1 MKRNTLTTAVLAG
14 LTGMAGMVSVSNAV
28 NVNPDGLG
36 QVLMYPY
43 YTARGG
49 NDTLISIVNTTDR
62 GKAVKIRFLEALN
75 SREVLDFNIYMSEWD
90 VWVGAVTADSDGGA
104 LVRTTDSTCTTPLV
118 FDANLPFGDVLP
130 GGRLNGEASFLT
142 FQYAGS
148 RTDDGPQGEE
158 RNASGH
164 IEFIEMGELLPT
176 PASAPSKASASYVPF
191 AAKHTGPAGDRKPN
205 DCTYLVD
212 LWRDPA
218 LGAGDP
224 GPGQPTHWNFDPAFG
239 FNRVDGDGDVI
250 VSGGLFG
257 AASIINGLDGVMFS
271 YNATALDG
279 FWANDIGNHT
289 NPGSVFPSLAGGGET
304 DSNVF
309 VNGTLVQASWPG
321 SIFAVNATITYDQYM
336 NEYNVQAGLG
346 ARSEWVVTFP
356 TKRFHTDAEAPIGTR
371 PPNDPIA
378 PFTNTWHDTPAGLN
392 FPCEAMAFTV
402 WDREELTPT
411 PETGGVEF
419 SPRPDEGEPPIF
431 ELCRETN
438 VIRFAQPA
446 AGATLPAA
454 TEILRESLRDGD
466 FRKLGYSNFDLPSG
480 FDAGWFRFDFGDI
493 PTGASIASGTDAAI
507 VATGERVS
515 VEPDTGNRVIGLPAI
530 GFWVNTFQQSS
541 LADEPIR
548 NYGGTFNH
556 HGSRN
561 LFTDTIII
569 D

>member
-90 VWVGAVTADSDGGA
+90 VWVGAVTADPDGGG
-104 LVRTTDSTCTTPLV
+104 LLRTTDSTCTTPLV
-118 FDANLPFGDVLP
+118 FDANLAFGDVLP
-130 GGRLNGEASFLT
+130 GGRLNGEVSF
-142 FQYAGS
+142 FNRQYTGS
-148 RTDDGPQGEE
+148 RTDAGPQGEE

-176 PASAPSKASASYVPF
+176 PVGAPAKSSASYVPF
-191 AAKHTGPAGDRKPN
+191 AAKHSGVLGSRKPN
-205 DCTYLVD
+205 DCAYLVD

-218 LGAGDP
+218 PGAGDP
-224 GPGQPTHWNFDPAFG
+224 GPGGTTHWNFNPRFG
-239 FNRVDGDGDVI
+239 FNRVDGDGEVV

-271 YNATALDG
+271 YNATAVDG
-279 FWANDIGNHT
+279 FWANSIGNHT
-289 NPGSVFPSLAGGGET
+289 NPGSVFPSIAGGGE
-304 DSNVF
+304 DVSNVF
-309 VNGTLVQASWPG
+309 VNGQVVTTDWPA
-321 SIFAVNATITYDQYM
+321 SIFAVNATITYDALM

-346 ARSEWVVTFP
+346 AQSEWVLTLP
-356 TKRFHTDAEAPIGTR
+356 TKRFHTDAEGILAAVDP
-371 PPNDPIA
+371 DEPIA
-378 PFTNTWHDTPAGLN
+378 PFTNTWHDTPSGLN
-392 FPCEAMAFTV
+392 FPCEDMSFTV
-402 WDREELTPT
+402 WDREELTPS

-419 SPRPDEGEPPIF
+419 SPRPDDEDPQVF
-431 ELCRETN
+431 QLCRETN
-438 VIRFAQPA
+438 VVRYA
-446 AGATLPAA
+446 LPGDLPSE
-454 TEILRESLRDGD
+454 TEILREPLRDDGA
-466 FRKLGYSNFDLPSG
+466 FRKLGYANFSLPG
-480 FDAGWFRFDFGDI
+480 FDAGWIRFDMGDI
-493 PTGASIASGTDAAI
+493 PTGGSIAAGADPAI
-507 VATGERVS
+507 IETGQRVS
-515 VEPDTGNRVIGLPAI
+515 VEPDQGNRTLGLPVI

-548 NYGGTFNH
+548 NYGGTFDH
-556 HGSRN
+556 HGSRDI
-561 LFTDTIII
+561 FTDTIII